1 MEIFCI
7 EILQDQYQNICSK
20 QKRKQKAW
28 NKKIHFPQQQ
38 NQHWTAPK
46 RDAQVHIQEQGRS
59 FLVVLQKF
67 CLITRQ
73 LMGPGI
79 FFLEIFDEFFS
90 LPFLSENI
98 RSISSITGLY
108 AASRSHLPRY
118 DQSRIICF
126 RVVLT
131 RSTWHL
137 FCLIIDFSRSTV
149 YPKSFSKSKY
159 FSLGQF
165 YSIWGHSTTLT
176 VDNFIYYGL
185 VMID

>member
-28 NKKIHFPQQQ
+28 NKKIHFPRQQ

-59 FLVVLQKF
+59 FSAVLQKE
-67 CLITRQ
+67 LW
-73 LMGPGI
+73 
-79 FFLEIFDEFFS
+79 EVSNEFFS